1 MYSQYLSENITD
13 IFLDIVVF
21 VIFYFFRRKLLPGNG
36 NKIVQFLFKFG
47 TFVVLQTVSYVIY
60 KEHHTPTLLVLLDL
74 LYFFLEIHWYG
85 RYFLLPY
92 DDSETEYNFD
102 HLTPRRAQQPLRRRV
117 LFSEDKHY
125 GRRRS
130 IVNPNVNDLP
140 LKLLVRRAFYSP
152 EDDSTEEFLD
162 KCEKKLQNYQH
173 SA

>member
-1 MYSQYLSENITD
+1 MGELSSSSN
-13 IFLDIVVF
+13 
-21 VIFYFFRRKLLPGNG
+21 FR

-47 TFVVLQTVSYVIY
+47 TFVVLQIVSYVIY
-60 KEHHTPTLLVLLDL
+60 KEHHAPTLLVLLDL

-117 LFSEDKHY
+117 LFSEDKQHY